1 MVEIKIKALLF
12 FLFISPYLVAQT
24 TQITGVVVGG
34 EEVENIHVINKTS
47 KTFATTNKLGGFEIE
62 AKILDTLVFSS
73 IKYKL
78 KAIEINANHIRDRR
92 ITVFLEEQVN
102 ILDEVV
108 VGKILTGQLDS
119 DVMNADKDRDLDFY
133 DVGIPGYT
141 GKTKT
146 QTERRYFDAD
156 NGSWFNG
163 LSFNFYKF
171 LNKVSGRTKLLKE
184 RVRKEHNT
192 VLLNSI
198 KDRLS
203 DDFFKT
209 YPLEE
214 ELRTDFFYFCSE
226 DPNFERRCN
235 EKSDIEVFE
244 FLAEKIV
251 VYKANLAEINSKN

>member
-1 MVEIKIKALLF
+1 M
-12 FLFISPYLVAQT
+12 
-24 TQITGVVVGG
+24 TG
-34 EEVENIHVINKTS
+34 
-47 KTFATTNKLGGFEIE
+47 LC
-62 AKILDTLVFSS
+62 
-73 IKYKL
+73 
-78 KAIEINANHIRDRR
+78 
-92 ITVFLEEQVN
+92 
-102 ILDEVV
+102 
-108 VGKILTGQLDS
+108 